1 MKVNKH
7 YAALEDSYL
16 FSTIAHKIAEY
27 SRENPDA
34 NIIRMG
40 IGDVAAPLNR
50 VLRTLSMDTVRS
62 RATIFCAMPSRDITP
77 RLGWSCRAMIFLSAT
92 VPKAILAIF
101 WICLTRIILC

>member
-40 IGDVAAPLNR
+40 
-50 VLRTLSMDTVRS
+50 
-62 RATIFCAMPSRDITP
+62 AMPSRDITP

>member
-27 SRENPDA
+27 SRENPDV

-40 IGDVAAPLNR
+40 IGDVAGP
-50 VLRTLSMDTVRS
+50 
-62 RATIFCAMPSRDITP
+62 
-77 RLGWSCRAMIFLSAT
+77 
-92 VPKAILAIF
+92 
-101 WICLTRIILC
+101 